1 LVAAVLQSQLQASI
15 GSALPDQ
22 LNLVTGVDDQVSM
35 ASTGLLGISMVHLER
50 AKWWIDRVH
59 WVAQHGAWLVGGGLL
74 LIAVL
79 AAGTLAQLSLWWG
92 RTLLQGGT
100 LASVPAV
107 VAYFLAHSLPMAASL
122 TQLGSSPKILALRL
136 LLGAAPGLA
145 LETLPA
151 AVALL
156 AIGAALWVA
165 GGLSRRLMMLAV

>member
-1 LVAAVLQSQLQASI
+1 
-15 GSALPDQ
+15 
-22 LNLVTGVDDQVSM
+22 
-35 ASTGLLGISMVHLER
+35 
-50 AKWWIDRVH
+50 
-59 WVAQHGAWLVGGGLL
+59 VGGGLL
-74 LIAVL
+74 LIAAL

-92 RTLLQGGT
+92 RTLLQAGT

-136 LLGAAPGLA
+136 LLGSAPGMA

-165 GGLSRRLMMLAV
+165 GGLSRRLLMLAA